1 MALKDLIIS
10 SFPQYCEKL
19 ASERSVCFRPM
30 TVLEEKSLLLT
41 KQSEDKLSIL
51 KTLINIISN
60 CFEDIDVNS
69 FSIAELEQSFLLLR
83 SKSLGEIEEFNIKC
97 PATNE
102 TVNFKV
108 NLITDL
114 KVNSTKHNPK
124 IKLNSNLL
132 LVLNPPTVKTLLKF
146 PEYSADSKNI
156 YAFIASCVKQIN
168 TQKEVINCSDKSEK
182 EIIEFI
188 QNLTPQQFNTIIEYF
203 DSLPAVEITPEYKT
217 SDGKHSKVT
226 IKGIFNFINFFFSH
240 LTLDLFYRQNFQMKY
255 YHNYTLTEIENMI
268 PWERAVYMEQIRK
281 HLNEESNRINNT
293 TEMSNYD

>member
-19 ASERSVCFRPM
+19 ASGRSVCFRPM

-51 KTLINIISN
+51 KTLTNIISN
-60 CFEDIDVNS
+60 CFENIDVNS

-83 SKSLGEIEEFNIKC
+83 SKSLGEIEQFTIKC
-97 PATNE
+97 PVTNE
-102 TVNFKV
+102 MVNFQV

-114 KVNSTKHNPK
+114 KVNTTKPNPK

-146 PEYSADSKNI
+146 PEYDSNSENV
-156 YAFIASCVKQIN
+156 YGFIASCVKQIN

-188 QNLTPQQFNTIIEYF
+188 QNLTPQQFNTIIGYF
-203 DSLPAVEITPEYKT
+203 DSLPTAEIIPEYKT
-217 SDGKHSKVT
+217 SDGELRKVS
-226 IKGIFNFINFFFSH
+226 IKGIFNFINFFFNH

-281 HLNEESNRINNT
+281 HLNDETNRLNNT
-293 TEMSNYD
+293 TEMIF

>member
-19 ASERSVCFRPM
+19 ASGRSVCFRPM

-51 KTLINIISN
+51 KTLTNIISN
-60 CFEDIDVNS
+60 CFENIEVNS

-83 SKSLGEIEEFNIKC
+83 SKSLGEIEQFTIKC
-97 PATNE
+97 PVTNE
-102 TVNFKV
+102 MVNFQV

-114 KVNSTKHNPK
+114 KVNTTKPNPK

-146 PEYSADSKNI
+146 PEYNSNSENV
-156 YAFIASCVKQIN
+156 YGFIASCVKQIN

-188 QNLTPQQFNTIIEYF
+188 QNLTPQQFNTIIGYF
-203 DSLPAVEITPEYKT
+203 DSLPAAEIIPEYKT
-217 SDGKHSKVT
+217 SDGELRKVS
-226 IKGIFNFINFFFSH
+226 IKGIFNFINFFFNH

-255 YHNYTLTEIENMI
+255 HHNYTLTEIENMI

-281 HLNEESNRINNT
+281 HLNEETNRLNNT
-293 TEMSNYD
+293 TEMIF

>member
-19 ASERSVCFRPM
+19 ASGRSVCFRPM

-51 KTLINIISN
+51 KTLTNIISN
-60 CFEDIDVNS
+60 CFENIDVNS

-83 SKSLGEIEEFNIKC
+83 SKSLGEIEQFTIKC
-97 PATNE
+97 PVTNE
-102 TVNFKV
+102 MVNFQV

-114 KVNSTKHNPK
+114 KVNTTKPNPK

-146 PEYSADSKNI
+146 PEYDSNSENV
-156 YAFIASCVKQIN
+156 YGFIASCVKQIN

-188 QNLTPQQFNTIIEYF
+188 QNLTPQQFNTIIGYF
-203 DSLPAVEITPEYKT
+203 DSLPTAEIIPEYKT
-217 SDGKHSKVT
+217 SDGELRKVS
-226 IKGIFNFINFFFSH
+226 IKGIFNFINFFFNH

-255 YHNYTLTEIENMI
+255 HHNYTLTEIENMI

-281 HLNEESNRINNT
+281 HLNDETNRLNNT
-293 TEMSNYD
+293 TEMIF